1 MKRAN
6 IRKQIPILSIL
17 MVAVVFSS
25 CTKVDTSDEYDHRED
40 IKVTNVTFDAPEGM
54 DYDEET
60 GNASIEKE
68 DMAVYFNY
76 WKSDSKEEIRT
87 FDDFDEEICR
97 GIENEVLKS
106 MYGKEI
112 DFEITRFEKYKI
124 DGIPAYRFDEEYTV
138 DGQNVLYTAIMVGAD
153 EIHTFNYEQDGTL
166 DYTEAIE
173 ESIKSIHFEYEEK

>member
-173 ESIKSIHFEYEEK
+173 ESIKSINFEYEEK

>member
-1 MKRAN
+1 MKRIN
-6 IRKQIPILSIL
+6 IKSTGILLLVLFIC
-17 MVAVVFSS
+17 VVFIS
-25 CTKVDTSDEYDHRED
+25 CTKVDTGDEYAHRED
-40 IKVTNVTFDAPEGM
+40 IKVTNVTFEAPEGM
-54 DYDEET
+54 EYDEET

-76 WKSDSKEEIRT
+76 WKSTERDDYRY
-87 FDDFDEEICR
+87 FDDFDEELCR
-97 GIENEVLKS
+97 GFENESLKEF
-106 MYGKEI
+106 YGKEI
-112 DFEITRFEKYKI
+112 DFEITRFDRFEI

-138 DGQNVLYTAIMVGAD
+138 DGQHVLYTSIMVGAD